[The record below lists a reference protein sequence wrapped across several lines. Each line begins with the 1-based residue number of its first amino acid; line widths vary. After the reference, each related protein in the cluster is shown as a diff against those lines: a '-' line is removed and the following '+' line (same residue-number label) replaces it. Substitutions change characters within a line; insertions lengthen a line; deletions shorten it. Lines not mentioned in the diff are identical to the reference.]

1 MISTRYTLLTIIL
14 CTFIVSSQWV
24 GLNGLAQSRFE
35 SKTLS
40 SNIETTDLQFRLS
53 GYSLTEVETPWGTQY
68 KIETEGGSSIM
79 QAGAPDLD
87 QVFASIVI
95 PDNALMNVEV
105 ISSSYTEIENID
117 IAPSKGNFT
126 RAINPSDVSFTQS
139 DVYAQDGFFPG
150 KLAGLRDPYIL
161 RDFRGQT
168 VVVYPFQY
176 NPTTKVLRVYSDIT
190 VRVSNEGQGQKNVLQ
205 RSSVINKIDAE
216 FKSIYEHQFVNF
228 DNENTRFD
236 YLVDQGNMLVIC
248 YDDFMNTMTPFV
260 DWKNRKGIPTEM
272 VGVSEIGSNSSS
284 IEAYVENYYY
294 ENGLTFLLLVGD
306 INQIP
311 SPSVGGSASD
321 PSYGFISGNDSYAEV
336 IVGRFSGNNP
346 SEIATQVERSLDYE
360 QSPTQTSH
368 FNNALGIASNQGPGM
383 NGYTDDDFQDWLW
396 ATLISDTY
404 GSYQYEYDGSGG
416 TPQGGINSINS
427 GVGLINYTG
436 HGSISSWGNG
446 AAISAS
452 QVNSLNNIGKLP
464 FVITVGCNVGE
475 FNSTNE
481 CFTEAWM
488 RSENNGQPTGSI
500 AHLGSTISQSW
511 EPPMHGQWAMNA
523 IITDNYDNNFTKT
536 VGGISTNGCMHMNDA
551 QGSSG
556 TNETNYW
563 TLFGDPSLNLRTD
576 SPSNLNVN
584 HDGMILIG
592 QQDFIVDVGVDGALA
607 AISRDGE
614 LLGSA
619 YSDGGIAI
627 IPIGSSSNVPGE
639 VDLVVTYYNAYTYDE
654 SLMIMSPDGAYVTVS
669 NVDINMGPDNTIN
682 QGEEID
688 LTIYLENLGNEDSGS
703 IDVSLFTNDPYVNV
717 ITGLASSSGLQ
728 QNEIDLLSLSF
739 SVLSNAP
746 YGHQFSITMNMDSE
760 DSNWSN
766 TYDFSVQALTESFE
780 STPVFSWNSSGDADW
795 SLTSE
800 YSNSGLY
807 SMGSGLIED
816 NQESSVEV
824 NVDVLQD
831 GNVSFSY
838 RVSSEYSPSGS
849 NFYDGLTF
857 YIDDVQVAQYQP
869 SSSGPSPWVNV
880 SYPVL
885 EGNHTFK
892 WTYSK
897 DGGGGSTD
905 CTNTGCDD
913 AAFIDDIQFPTVNS
927 DFNNVVGDINGDEIV
942 NVLDVIQLVNMALG
956 SQDINYSTAD
966 LNNDGI
972 VNVLDIVMV
981 VNLALDGRITDAKN
995 AKLEIIDN
1003 QINILS
1009 DGLIGGVQLTLSHDS
1024 DFSFELIDN
1033 SLISNYRTT
1042 ENESTI
1048 IFVLPENENLI
1059 SFNGDFKITNL
1070 IVASS
1075 SGEVS
1080 VEMPSEITLSDIYPN
1095 PFNPVTNIDFYLFKS
1110 GHTSIKAYN
1119 VLGQVVDVILDQ
1131 SIEHGYHSFTW
1142 DASIQPSGFYFIT
1155 VQSGN
1160 SIESQKVTLL
1170 K

>member
-1 MISTRYTLLTIIL
+1 MISTRYTLLTIIF

-126 RAINPSDVSFTQS
+126 RAINPSDVLFTQS

-360 QSPTQTSH
+360 QNPTQTSH

-688 LTIYLENLGNEDSGS
+688 LTIYLENLGNEDSSS

-1042 ENESTI
+1042 ENESII

-1095 PFNPVTNIDFYLFKS
+1095 PFNPVTNVDFYLFKS

-1160 SIESQKVTLL
+1160 SIVSQKVTLL